1 MSSFVPLT
9 DDDKRDLLRVARQ
22 SIESAV
28 NCSLLP
34 QFLLQDFS
42 QVLQAPGASFVTL
55 MQLGE
60 LRGCVG
66 AIEAYQ
72 PLVQDVCEHAVSAAM
87 DDYRFSPVQPEDV
100 PHLSI
105 EISRLTV
112 PEKLDYQEPQDLLTL
127 LQPHTDGV
135 VMRDGHRRATFLPQ
149 VWEKV
154 DTVEEFLGHLSRKM
168 GAPSDYWRRKKLEVF
183 TYRVEMFCE

>member
-1 MSSFVPLT
+1 MSGFVPLT

-34 QFLLQDFS
+34 EFALQDFS

-55 MQLGE
+55 MQFGE
-60 LRGCVG
+60 LRGCIG
-66 AIEAYQ
+66 TIEAYQ

-87 DDYRFSPVQPEDV
+87 DDYRFSPVLPEDV
-100 PHLSI
+100 PNLSI
-105 EISRLTV
+105 EISRLTE
-112 PEKLDYQEPQDLLTL
+112 PEKLDYGAPRDLLTL
-127 LQPHTDGV
+127 LHPHIDGV
-135 VMRDGHRRATFLPQ
+135 VLRDGHRRATFLPQ

-154 DTVEEFLGHLSRKM
+154 DTVEEFLEHLSRKM

>member
-1 MSSFVPLT
+1 MNSFVPLT
-9 DDDKRDLLRVARQ
+9 NDDRRDLLHVARQ

-28 NCSLLP
+28 NRSLVP
-34 QFLLQDFS
+34 EFVLQDFS

-55 MQLGE
+55 MQFGE
-60 LRGCVG
+60 LRGCIG

-72 PLVQDVCEHAVSAAM
+72 PLVQDVCEHAVSAAL

-100 PHLSI
+100 SHLKI
-105 EISRLTV
+105 EISRLSA
-112 PEKLDYQEPQDLLTL
+112 PEKLEYQEPCDLLSL
-127 LQPHTDGV
+127 LQPRLDGV
-135 VMRDGHRRATFLPQ
+135 VLRDGHRRATFLPQ

-154 DTVEEFLGHLSRKM
+154 DTVEEFLSHLSRKL